1 MNNKIHERIERLK
14 KQFPGQA
21 VGILMQTKNGW
32 TAQRGAVKREFPR
45 EEEALTFLKSCQPI
59 IFIDV

>member
-1 MNNKIHERIERLK
+1 MNDKTRGHIERLK
-14 KQFPGQA
+14 KQFSGQA